1 MLFIVMK
8 TKKKS
13 RAEIQ
18 RAYRERLLAKNAEL
32 VREKERKR
40 WRNRRSLNKI
50 KTIGNMTER
59 EKRSVRRIWRTHKA
73 EYRAKLKTSK
83 ADTPPPSLDSS
94 LVSFQQR
101 AKQGRARV
109 AYRRTKAYRKIAL
122 LESTVDALK
131 TSKERYKKR
140 WMRLKV
146 FG

>member
-1 MLFIVMK
+1 MK

-59 EKRSVRRIWRTHKA
+59 EKRSVRRIWQTHKA

-83 ADTPPPSLDSS
+83 EDTPPPSLDSN